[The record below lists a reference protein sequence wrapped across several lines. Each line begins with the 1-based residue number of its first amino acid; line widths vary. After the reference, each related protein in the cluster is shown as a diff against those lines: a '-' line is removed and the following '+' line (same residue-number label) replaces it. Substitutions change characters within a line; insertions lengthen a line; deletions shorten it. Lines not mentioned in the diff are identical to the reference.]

1 MTNSLSFE
9 STRPSKPH
17 SSQSFSRYE
26 APRVGTP
33 TRSRASTL
41 QNELSPSFS
50 NLEKTKSA
58 ELLAGSSKREDDI
71 FEKRSAEDGKDVS
84 KDSGSSPVADGLP
97 AGFDELPIE
106 LISLADR

>member
-1 MTNSLSFE
+1 
-9 STRPSKPH
+9 
-17 SSQSFSRYE
+17 
-26 APRVGTP
+26 
-33 TRSRASTL
+33 
-41 QNELSPSFS
+41 
-50 NLEKTKSA
+50 
-58 ELLAGSSKREDDI
+58 LAGSSKREDDI